1 MLHET
6 CYFSS
11 DYESELKSLEDPVN
25 MVKQT
30 KVVQFPYTVAVSCEP
45 LPQFVAD
52 AQETVEKTEEEL
64 AAALER
70 RRENGK
76 RLQEMQAR
84 QRAEKV
90 SACLLAGR
98 DHELTMRLAAKIA
111 ELDEYKLLVA
121 DRINMKRADF
131 LRRISEETP
140 FETEAELESWIKK
153 TEADVKRKQR
163 KEQGLEEP
171 VEEEPS
177 FPLVDRPDEEL
188 DEEEI
193 KEKRRQRLMK
203 AGWEARVKLRE
214 EKRREKERLEEEVR
228 LEEQEKATDP
238 VGWAR
243 RMKEEQEVS

>member
-1 MLHET
+1 VYCFGYLG
-6 CYFSS
+6 
-11 DYESELKSLEDPVN
+11 
-25 MVKQT
+25 Q
-30 KVVQFPYTVAVSCEP
+30 
-45 LPQFVAD
+45 AD
-52 AQETVEKTEEEL
+52 GQETVEKTEEEL
-64 AAALER
+64 AAAAER

-90 SACLLAGR
+90 SFWSSIAW
-98 DHELTMRLAAKIA
+98 HKLTVQLAAKIA

-131 LRRISEETP
+131 LRRVSEETP
-140 FETEAELESWIKK
+140 FDTEAELEAWIKK

-163 KEQGLEEP
+163 KEQGVEEP
-171 VEEEPS
+171 VEEDPS

-238 VGWAR
+238 LGWAR
-243 RMKEEQEVS
+243 RMKEEQEVSTSAGSARFTS